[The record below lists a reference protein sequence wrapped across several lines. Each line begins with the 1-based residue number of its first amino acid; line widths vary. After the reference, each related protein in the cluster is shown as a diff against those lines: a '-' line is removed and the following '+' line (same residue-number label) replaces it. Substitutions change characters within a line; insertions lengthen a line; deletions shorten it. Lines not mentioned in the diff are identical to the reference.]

1 MGNAM
6 TEKTGIFYH
15 PLFSQKSSLT
25 VGRRLADFPQALEPL
40 LKHRRIVLYLCQPAT
55 DELILRV
62 HTRALIQ
69 EVERDPL

>member
-6 TEKTGIFYH
+6 TGKTGIFYH
-15 PLFSQKSSLT
+15 PLFSQRSYLT
-25 VGRRLADFPQALEPL
+25 VGRRLADFPQALGPL
-40 LKHRRIVLYLCQPAT
+40 LKHHRVVLYLCQPAT

-62 HTRALIQ
+62 HTKALLQ